1 MAISFDIAEMA
12 PDENGRIRL
21 FHVEDNDQMRSRID
35 RELAGITGVELV
47 GHSGKA
53 REAIREIRRSDPDL
67 VVLDLQLSE
76 GSGLDVLKSL
86 HPNSRKPVV
95 IVLTNL
101 SDATSRERSLRAGA
115 RYFFDKSTEFDQFL
129 GTLST
134 LSDKS

>member
-1 MAISFDIAEMA
+1 MA
-12 PDENGRIRL
+12 PDQNGRIRL
-21 FHVEDNDQMRSRID
+21 FHVEDNDEMRSRID
-35 RELAGITGVELV
+35 RELAGIRGVELV

-53 REAIREIRRSDPDL
+53 PEAIREIRRSDPDL

-86 HPNSRKPVV
+86 RPNPRKPVV

-101 SDATSRERSLRAGA
+101 SDATSRGRSLRAGA